1 MEELYGVL
9 EKGAF
14 KVTSG
19 FRWKNNTVVNSTCE
33 DGENLQSIHTKSL
46 PPIFDGIIF
55 LKGKYIQK
63 KGL

>member
-33 DGENLQSIHTKSL
+33 DGENLQSIHTEAL
-46 PPIFDGIIF
+46 AI
-55 LKGKYIQK
+55 
-63 KGL
+63 

>member
-19 FRWKNNTVVNSTCE
+19 YIWKNNTVVNSTCK
-33 DGENLQSIHTKSL
+33 DGEN
-46 PPIFDGIIF
+46 
-55 LKGKYIQK
+55 
-63 KGL
+63 